1 MCSDPRYCPPECDLG
16 PPSADG
22 DSDKVSVEQLGDFW
36 ATYQPASFDV
46 YSAGVVLMQVRR
58 ACVVY
63 LAFDGGLPAP
73 SSITGG
79 RIQLAVPALR
89 EEAALVAFNQQLAAE
104 GYELAAWKQGA
115 GAGVAADVLD
125 VNGGAGWALV
135 RPTAARGPCPPLAC
149 RCDATSLAVESPQ
162 QPVGCL
168 KAGAIPPGP
177 ISLTLSLDGRRR
189 SCWASP
195 RGSTESAAARKPR
208 AAPSRGPRRRR
219 RSATRSF
226 KSSDALTHQLTL
238 YLESK
243 ESRCR
248 KTFLICGRNT
258 IRGSQFTLYSPR
270 CGSTEVNW

>member
-135 RPTAARGPCPPLAC
+135 RPTAARPLPSPGLSL
-149 RCDATSLAVESPQ
+149 RCDVARRGVATATGGLFEGRSDSTWANLSH
-162 QPVGCL
+162 
-168 KAGAIPPGP
+168 
-177 ISLTLSLDGRRR
+177 SLTRWQAALMLGKPTWEYRER
-189 SCWASP
+189 SGKKAK
-195 RGSTESAAARKPR
+195 GGAVARPT
-208 AAPSRGPRRRR
+208 AEE
-219 RSATRSF
+219 
-226 KSSDALTHQLTL
+226 ALRHAFFQ
-238 YLESK
+238 K
-243 ESRCR
+243 
-248 KTFLICGRNT
+248 
-258 IRGSQFTLYSPR
+258 Q
-270 CGSTEVNW
+270 